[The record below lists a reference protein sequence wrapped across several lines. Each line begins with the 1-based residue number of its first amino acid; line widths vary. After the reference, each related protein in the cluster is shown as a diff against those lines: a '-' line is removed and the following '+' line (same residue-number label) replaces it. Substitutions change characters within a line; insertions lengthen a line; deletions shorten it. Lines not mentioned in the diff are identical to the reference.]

1 MWDEVR
7 GANCGPS
14 FLAVQE
20 LLSILKHAGPAFF
33 SVLLSTTRWQTRT
46 AGFFCDYFA
55 ITAGR
60 AARRHFIMVPHVLIA
75 PRNSN
80 PVMRIG
86 LSLLLSIFVLVCHP
100 LLAATLPPIGEN
112 AYCEKGDIPKFGSKD
127 GPAELPKTC
136 YYTGMDGTPS
146 PGKQIRVS
154 AKADLTSALDEA
166 KCGDTLLLPAGVS
179 FAVRELPSKN
189 CDERHSITVRTDT
202 PDSKL
207 PTEGTRI
214 SPAWAGVAS
223 LPGRPPFAQ
232 PSGGPA
238 KLLATLV
245 VRRPSG
251 AVVGDHIRF
260 IGIEWST
267 APNTD
272 VGRIVAAEHTDHVIF
287 DRNWV
292 HPADG
297 EQVG

>member
-33 SVLLSTTRWQTRT
+33 SVLLSTTRWQTRN

-86 LSLLLSIFVLVCHP
+86 LSLLPSIFVLVCHP

-112 AYCEKGDIPKFGSKD
+112 AYREKGDIPKFGSKD

-146 PGKQIRVS
+146 PGKQVRVS
-154 AKADLTSALDEA
+154 AKADLSAAMDEA
-166 KCGDTLLLPAGVS
+166 KCGDTLLLPAGAS
-179 FAVRELPSKN
+179 FEIKELTRKN
-189 CDERHSITVRTDT
+189 CDDQHYITIRTDT

-207 PTEGTRI
+207 PPEGTRI

-223 LPGRPPFAQ
+223 LAGRPPYAQ
-232 PSGGPA
+232 PPGGPA
-238 KLLATLV
+238 KLMATLV
-245 VRRPSG
+245 VKRNTG
-251 AVVGDHIRF
+251 VVVGDHTRF
-260 IGIEWST
+260 IGIEWTSD
-267 APNTD
+267 PNMNI
-272 VGRIVAAEHTDHVIF
+272 GRLVSAAGADHVIF
-287 DRNWV
+287 DRN
-292 HPADG
+292 
-297 EQVG
+297 